1 MERMENPHAES
12 DAELARVRAEL
23 DARHG
28 DIARLE
34 QQLEAVA
41 ADTERWKTRA
51 VAGPSA
57 PVSSWL
63 IMLLVGLLVGGAL
76 AALFIVLGGGRLH
89 A

>member
-1 MERMENPHAES
+1 MERMESPRTES

-41 ADTERWKTRA
+41 ADTERWRTQAIK
-51 VAGPSA
+51 GPSA
-57 PVSSWL
+57 SVRSWL
-63 IMLLVGLLVGGAL
+63 IVLLVGLLLGGGL
-76 AALFIVLGGGRLH
+76 NLLFIVLAGGRLH
-89 A
+89 P

>member
-1 MERMENPHAES
+1 MERMENPSTEA
-12 DAELARVRAEL
+12 DAELTRVRAEL

-41 ADTERWKTRA
+41 ADTERWKTQTI
-51 VAGPSA
+51 AGPTA

-63 IMLLVGLLVGGAL
+63 ILLLVGLLVGGAVSVLYIFL
-76 AALFIVLGGGRLH
+76 AGGRLH
-89 A
+89 P